1 MASMT
6 IRELDP
12 ERDAAGVVA
21 VIRDALPTAVISPA
35 SWLHREQTVPERS
48 RQRGFVAEVDGRIVG
63 RALARLENLFSEDTE
78 LGFVLVTVAGN
89 HRRRGIGAALYDAA
103 IQHATAL
110 GPTRL
115 LTSVYEDEGGFRFA
129 RARGFREERAQQEA
143 VLDPRTVTELPAADV
158 ELRAVADVDPRLVHA
173 VDEEATRDQP
183 ATEQIDGIPYDEWEE
198 HVLAHPLF
206 TADGSF
212 VAMVDGVAAAVS
224 LLCVD
229 TESGRSLNMFTGTMR
244 AYRGRGLGLAVKLGS
259 IHWAAEHGITTMVT
273 ANDAENAPM
282 LAINRRLGY
291 RPSGRYFDYVK
302 ELGGGDG
309 GV

>member
-21 VIRDALPTAVISPA
+21 VIRDAQPTAVVSTA
-35 SWLHREQTVPERS
+35 SWLHRERTLPERA
-48 RQRGFVAEVDGRIVG
+48 RQRSFVAEVGGRIVG
-63 RALARLENLFSEDTE
+63 RALARFENLFSEDTE
-78 LGFVLVTVAGN
+78 LGFVLVTVAGE

-103 IQHATAL
+103 FEHATAL
-110 GPTRL
+110 GPARL
-115 LTSVYEDEGGFRFA
+115 LTSVYEDEDGVRFA
-129 RARGFREERAQQEA
+129 RARGFREEREQQEA
-143 VLDPRTVTELPAADV
+143 VLDPRTVTELPAAGVD
-158 ELRAVADVDPRLVHA
+158 LRPVADVDPRLVYA
-173 VDEEATRDQP
+173 ADLEATRDMP
-183 ATEQIDGIPYDEWEE
+183 ATEEITAMPYEEWEQ
-198 HVLAHPLF
+198 HTVQHPLF

-259 IHWAAEHGITTMVT
+259 IHWAAAHGITMMVT

-291 RPSGRYFDYVK
+291 TPSARSFDYVK
-302 ELGGGDG
+302 
-309 GV
+309 VV

>member
-1 MASMT
+1 MT

-21 VIRDALPTAVISPA
+21 VVRDALPTAVISPA

-78 LGFVLVTVAGN
+78 LGFVLVTVARS
-89 HRRRGIGAALYDAA
+89 HRRRGVGAALYDAVFD
-103 IQHATAL
+103 HATAL
-110 GPTRL
+110 GPARL
-115 LTSVYEDEGGFRFA
+115 LTSVYEDEEGFRFA
-129 RARGFREERAQQEA
+129 RARGFREEREQQEA

-158 ELRAVADVDPRLVHA
+158 DLRAVADVDPRLVYA
-173 VDEEATRDQP
+173 ADLEATRDMP
-183 ATEQIDGIPYDEWEE
+183 ATETITAMPYEEWEQ
-198 HVLAHPLF
+198 HTIQHPLF

-229 TESGRSLNMFTGTMR
+229 TESGRSVNMFTGTMR

-291 RPSGRYFDYVK
+291 RPSGRSFDYVK
-302 ELGGGDG
+302 ELGGADDG
-309 GV
+309 V